1 MKLKD
6 YFVLLFQWLHLEHT
20 FNPEMSREVAR
31 VTSCYQML
39 LPLKMLVYIE
49 TGHES

>member
-6 YFVLLFQWLHLEHT
+6 FVLLFQWLHLEHT

-31 VTSCYQML
+31 VASCYQML
-39 LPLKMLVYIE
+39 LPLKMVYIE